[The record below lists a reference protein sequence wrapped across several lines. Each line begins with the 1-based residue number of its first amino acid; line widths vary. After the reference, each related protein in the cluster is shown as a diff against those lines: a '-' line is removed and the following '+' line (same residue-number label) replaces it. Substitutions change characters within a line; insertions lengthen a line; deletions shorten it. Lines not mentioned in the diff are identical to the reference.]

1 VAEVQSGTE
10 GQHECARQDWCTGYR
25 LVPQDGGTSRR
36 APGLTYQAFCQ
47 ADTALIAAQLDAD
60 RGLPAAWLRL
70 QADIGDP
77 ARRGVMIRVP
87 FGPRMVL
94 SEYYDMLMRRITE
107 VLCSHEERV
116 RTAARLAEADT
127 QESRRGDAYRP
138 VRNAA
143 DALSVH
149 LSVLLALPAG
159 PVFRHIPSAEL
170 KAAGSERAAAAPILA
185 LWQDAIVFANRD
197 GMATLLAALTG
208 AHAGLEVLDLHRRC
222 LSALGEVAAHP
233 EILDGV
239 PCRSCGTMGL
249 ERAEPPSDPKT
260 EPDYSRC
267 PSLSCGDRMKL
278 DTYRAWVRRYE
289 AWARSQEA
297 LTCQRCLRG
306 DCGQCVYGGCECAAN
321 GHPGLE

>member
-1 VAEVQSGTE
+1 
-10 GQHECARQDWCTGYR
+10 
-25 LVPQDGGTSRR
+25 
-36 APGLTYQAFCQ
+36 
-47 ADTALIAAQLDAD
+47 
-60 RGLPAAWLRL
+60 
-70 QADIGDP
+70 
-77 ARRGVMIRVP
+77 
-87 FGPRMVL
+87 
-94 SEYYDMLMRRITE
+94 
-107 VLCSHEERV
+107 
-116 RTAARLAEADT
+116 
-127 QESRRGDAYRP
+127 
-138 VRNAA
+138 
-143 DALSVH
+143 VH